1 MGVNEGNCISCYI
14 SNIIIGESVL
24 FLLTPCVTFANTHA
38 SYCIGSNTAGLENV
52 PSFNEANLSSSLDQ
66 GKHLAFTLY
75 RFLLYNVYH
84 MSMIVHLSIG
94 V

>member
-1 MGVNEGNCISCYI
+1 
-14 SNIIIGESVL
+14 L
-24 FLLTPCVTFANTHA
+24 FLLIPCLPFTNTHA
-38 SYCIGSNTAGLENV
+38 SYRIGSDTASLDNA

-75 RFLLYNVYH
+75 RFLLYNLYL